1 MSYKNENQDQARIRR
16 SFANSPYGGMANMNY
31 TGEMDYKTIADNL
44 EKLLPIVESA
54 SKKDRAREQELNQIK
69 SDLAGMGRL
78 IKLASNF

>member
-1 MSYKNENQDQARIRR
+1 
-16 SFANSPYGGMANMNY
+16 MANMNY